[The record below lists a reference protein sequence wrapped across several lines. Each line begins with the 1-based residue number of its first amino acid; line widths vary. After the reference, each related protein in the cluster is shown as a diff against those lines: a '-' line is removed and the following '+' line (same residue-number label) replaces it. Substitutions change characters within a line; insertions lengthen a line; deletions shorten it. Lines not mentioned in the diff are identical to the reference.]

1 MNAYNVFLNDG
12 TWRNGNWNGSYFN
25 INENG
30 GATDDFVLKL
40 ISRGNTASL
49 HTWNIFYKEPISIN
63 TISTGGRGLVYFL
76 IISDVPDT
84 PILTA
89 IQYIDGVGGITSR
102 IVLSWSGGYSGY
114 GIAGYEISY
123 MLSGDINWNI
133 LFINSTLS
141 DDIYLYTTNFCDEIH
156 FKIRARDSRGNYSG
170 YDEVY
175 VPIIII
181 LQLSTTVENYISEV
195 ADITT
200 FCPGAIT
207 VSQNVY
213 TTYTF
218 GAGSTIY
225 NTFTG
230 GVLNNTFAGDNTY
243 YRSLNNLNTGEK
255 YIVAIGPLGVI
266 PDPLVD

>member
-1 MNAYNVFLNDG
+1 LG
-12 TWRNGNWNGSYFN
+12 
-25 INENG
+25 
-30 GATDDFVLKL
+30 
-40 ISRGNTASL
+40 
-49 HTWNIFYKEPISIN
+49 
-63 TISTGGRGLVYFL
+63 
-76 IISDVPDT
+76 
-84 PILTA
+84 
-89 IQYIDGVGGITSR
+89 
-102 IVLSWSGGYSGY
+102 GGYSGY

-141 DDIYLYTTNFCDEIH
+141 DDIYLYTTNFNCDD
-156 FKIRARDSRGNYSG
+156 FKIRSRDSRGNYSG

-230 GVLNNTFAGDNTY
+230 CF
-243 YRSLNNLNTGEK
+243 K
-255 YIVAIGPLGVI
+255 
-266 PDPLVD
+266 